1 MEYNNDN
8 IVSNENDYSVFAKGL
23 VIEGDVTLTTPLIA
37 KGEIKGNLTCERE
50 IEIDDGAI
58 ITGNVAGSSITLLS
72 GVISGDVNAA
82 GNVLVEADSKIKGNV
97 SGGVISI
104 NGLVEGNVTSN
115 SEVVLSSEARIFGDI
130 TAIYIDIEKGA
141 KILGAINIGEK
152 EVNNTVND
160 MVIDRD

>member
-23 VIEGDVTLTTPLIA
+23 IIEGDVTLVTPLIA

-58 ITGNVAGSSITLLS
+58 ITGNVSGSSITLLS

-97 SGGVISI
+97 TGGVISI
-104 NGLVEGNVTSN
+104 NGLVEGNVTSS

-130 TAIYIDIEKGA
+130 TATYIDIEKGA

-152 EVNNTVND
+152 ETGNTMNNV
-160 MVIDRD
+160 VIDRE